1 MTSEIKWKQLEF
13 KIKEEFRNLETAKL
27 RRKCQEMILNS
38 EAWELKVMH
47 SYQNKDL
54 ELLQQISE
62 LLPKMPKANKAQKI

>member
-1 MTSEIKWKQLEF
+1 
-13 KIKEEFRNLETAKL
+13 
-27 RRKCQEMILNS
+27 MILNS